1 MAVGEFLIRPVDGD
15 SPYQAAKEGDVIKNP
30 GAISGNNITVTNT
43 DSPYTAQLGD
53 QIILVDESGGAV
65 TVTLPAPTWEGES
78 YTIKQIT
85 GGANNTT
92 VDTAGSETIDGA
104 SSIAL
109 DAQWEVV
116 KVVSDGT
123 DWLIVS
129 DNR

>member
-15 SPYQAAKEGDVIKNP
+15 SPYQPAKEGDVIKNP
-30 GAISGNNITVTNT
+30 GAISGNNITVTNA

-92 VDTAGSETIDGA
+92 IDTAGSETIDGSA
-104 SSIAL
+104 SQSIA
-109 DAQWEVV
+109 AQWGYY
-116 KVVSDGT
+116 KVVSDGS

-129 DNR
+129 EG